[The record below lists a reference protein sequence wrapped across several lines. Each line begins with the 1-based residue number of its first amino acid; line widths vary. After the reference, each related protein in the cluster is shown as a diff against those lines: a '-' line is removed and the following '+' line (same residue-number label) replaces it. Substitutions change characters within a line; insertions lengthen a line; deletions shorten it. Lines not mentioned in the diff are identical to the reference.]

1 MPKATVSHA
10 GVRHDLKSCEG
21 GFVELRQL
29 SYDEVLARRD
39 GISSLSV
46 DREDTGTVNINTMQ
60 RWAREFDFRSCIRDH
75 NLEDD
80 NGNPLDFTKPHTFK
94 ILDPRIGM
102 EIEKLIDELNG
113 EEDDEKV
120 KKELEAFMSAAGS
133 SSTEENGGSSTLKPL
148 TETKL

>member
-1 MPKATVSHA
+1 MPKATVSHT
-10 GVRHDLKSCEG
+10 GVRHDLESCEG

-39 GISSLSV
+39 GISNLTV
-46 DREDTGTVNINTMQ
+46 DREDTQTVNINTMQ
-60 RWAREFDFRSCIRDH
+60 RWAREFDFRNCIRDH

-80 NGNPLDFTKPHTFK
+80 NGNPLDFTKSHTFK

-120 KKELEAFMSAAGS
+120 KKELEAFMNAAGS
-133 SSTEENGGSSTLKPL
+133 SSTGAEGDSSTLKPL
-148 TETKL
+148 TVQES